1 MKKAEQ
7 EREENMKENEL
18 VKRLKLLKEK
28 IVYVSSDVANNK
40 RKINEKS
47 NKIDK
52 LEEQVAKLLDTIR
65 DLSYELYE
73 CFGEIKITEDE
84 MIELKDLCDELIEEE
99 EN

>member
-7 EREENMKENEL
+7 EREENMEL
-18 VKRLKLLKEK
+18 AKRLKLLKEK
-28 IVYVSSDVANNK
+28 IVQVSSDVAYNK

-47 NKIDK
+47 KKIDK

-65 DLSYELYE
+65 DLSDELYY

-84 MIELKDLCDELIEEE
+84 LIEIKDLCDELIEEE
-99 EN
+99 ESKL